1 MLACIQPGVG
11 CICALMDIPNR
22 KKFPPFSIGSENTLD
37 RMAEKRGDSV
47 WVEQRLADKNSRFL
61 LLADLSLG
69 VESNSD
75 RSETRLRWLSTS
87 DIQKLDMDLDDA
99 ILLGC
104 DPDGNAIFAISL
116 NEAET
121 IAVPGGMEGL
131 KPLVDLR
138 SLAQQGAMSP
148 QDLSLA
154 GMARALTAWHDKN
167 RCCGRCGGYT
177 RARDAGWRRKCW
189 ACGQEIYPRA
199 DPAIIVLIT
208 DGRRCLLGHHK
219 RYAHKFYSTLAGFV
233 EPGEDFEDCV
243 RREMRE
249 ETGISVGEVT
259 YMASQPWP
267 FPHLMMVGCWAQALT
282 SELTLEEEELHD
294 ARWFTRD
301 EVLQMMEDKHPQG
314 FTVPGPHSIA
324 HALIKSFVDSR

>member
-1 MLACIQPGVG
+1 
-11 CICALMDIPNR
+11 MDAPDR
-22 KKFPPFSIGSENTLD
+22 KDFPPFSIGTETTLD
-37 RMAEKRGDSV
+37 RMAEKRSDTA
-47 WVEQRLADKNSRFL
+47 WIEQRLADKTSRFL
-61 LLADLSLG
+61 LLADLSFC
-69 VESNSD
+69 VDSNED
-75 RSETRLRWLSTS
+75 RGETRLRWHSAG
-87 DIQKLDMDLDDA
+87 DIQKLGVDMGNA
-99 ILLGC
+99 MLLGC
-104 DPDGNAIFAISL
+104 DSDELAMFAVSL
-116 NEAET
+116 NEAEAT
-121 IAVPGGMEGL
+121 AVPGGMDAM

-138 SLAQQGAMSP
+138 SLALQGVLSP

-154 GMARALTAWHDKN
+154 GMARALSAWHDVS
-167 RCCGRCGGYT
+167 RCCGCCGKRT
-177 RARDAGWRRKCW
+177 VPCDAGWRRKCE
-189 ACGQEIYPRA
+189 ACGQEFYPRA

-208 DGRRCLLGHHK
+208 DGTRCLLGHHK

-233 EPGEDFEDCV
+233 EPGEDFEACV

-249 ETGISVGEVT
+249 ETGITVGEVT

-282 SELTLEEEELHD
+282 RELTLEEEELHD

-324 HALIKSFVDSR
+324 HALIKSFVEKG